1 MLVRKRTRK
10 NYFKNSRAKK
20 RESFFRHIV
29 WMCKL
34 LGAVAF
40 LMSTSFVFVFGY
52 DFFTQCD
59 YFAAK
64 SLTVTGN
71 RRLTTI
77 QVLNQTQIKKDMNTL
92 SVNLSTARKRL
103 LAHSWIADAAVSRK
117 LPDELH
123 IHIREHQPLAIL
135 DLGRKYL
142 INFQGVIF
150 KEVSA
155 SDPQDLPIVT
165 GLEFSDIEAPG
176 EPASAPFEAMMQLL
190 RLGQQA
196 GTILPNR
203 LIQRIHVDKEIGLT
217 LYTPDRTTGCIME
230 IKLGYQDY
238 PGKYSRL
245 RDVLLYMK
253 GRQDFQQLQS
263 IDLKSSNR
271 IVVSP
276 SDMGPSQE
284 NHKEV

>member
-1 MLVRKRTRK
+1 MVRKRART
-10 NYFKNSRAKK
+10 NYYKNSRAKK
-20 RESFFRHIV
+20 RESVLRHV
-29 WMCKL
+29 AWTCKL

-40 LMSTSFVFVFGY
+40 LISVSFVFVFSY

-71 RRLTTI
+71 RRLTRAH
-77 QVLNQTQIKKDMNTL
+77 VLNQTQIKEGVNTL

-135 DLGRKYL
+135 DLGRRYL
-142 INFQGVIF
+142 INVQGVVF

-155 SDPQDLPIVT
+155 SDPQDLPMVT
-165 GLEFSDIEAPG
+165 GLEFSDIAVPG
-176 EPASAPFEAMMQLL
+176 EPATVSFEAMMQLL

-196 GTILPNR
+196 GSILPNR

-245 RDVLLYMK
+245 RDVLLFMK
-253 GRQDFQQLQS
+253 GRQNFQQLQC

-276 SDMGPSQE
+276 SDMGSSQE
-284 NHKEV
+284 DHKEV